1 MAYDIGP
8 RIKITGEKEFNEQI
22 NKINNSLK
30 EYGSELKAISSQHA
44 ENEKS
49 QDALVAKNKVLQ
61 KQYDTQKQKLK
72 LYQDQLEKQQKILSE
87 QKKDI
92 ENLTKQYGENSKE
105 VNKAKNAY
113 ASTENSISKLKTSI
127 NETSAFTN
135 KLSNDINKNNQ
146 YLDEMEK
153 GTRDAATGMSLLEDS
168 SKKLSGTLDETN
180 SKIDESNDK
189 LSKIA
194 DTSKMGALLA
204 AADELS
210 GVGDAIS
217 NLGNK
222 ALDSFN
228 QIENSSKKVNG
239 YFNETGEVAK
249 KNEELIKRIYED
261 GLGDSMD
268 SVAEAVIKVKNNIKD
283 LNDEELY
290 DITEQALIL
299 EDTFGIDMNETLRGA
314 DALMK
319 HFGLTSKEAMDFIVK
334 GTQEGLNWTD
344 ELGDNISEYSGN
356 FAQAGYSAEEYFQLL
371 KNGADG
377 GAYNLD
383 KVNDSINEIT
393 NRLADGTIEKNI
405 GLFSKGTKKLF
416 SEWQKGGATQKEVID
431 SIVGDI
437 SNCTNEQ
444 EALTMAATA
453 FGTMGEDAN
462 LNVVKSLTSLGNSFD
477 DVTGSAQ
484 NMNNATT
491 TESQKMEGNIRK
503 LNDALASIGEILA
516 GLANEILPPIIESI
530 SFLGDIFEELPEPL
544 QMFIVILGGLV
555 VVLTT
560 LAPTILAVKFAINDL
575 EISLLPMIGTI
586 ALIAAGI
593 TAIILI
599 FQNWDAIVQWFSE
612 QWENFT
618 AFISENWNSFTVW
631 IDEKIQ
637 EVSQFFA
644 DLGADISQ
652 FADDVI
658 SYFKELPG
666 GIATWLSQTLSNIG
680 KWGADMIDKGVTAVS
695 NMIEDITDCF
705 IDLPKK
711 ALKWGSDMLN
721 GFIKGIKSKIGD
733 LVDSVSDIADT
744 VFGWLHFSRPD
755 KGPLRKYETWMPDM
769 MKGLSSGIRDN
780 KWRIEDELSSLANS
794 MQYVM
799 NPQITQNSMDNYTN
813 DISLNNTILL
823 DGKPIYQNTERYITK
838 GQSAKRY
845 AMGY

>member
-8 RIKITGEKEFNEQI
+8 RIKITGEKEFNQQI

-30 EYGSELKAISSQHA
+30 EYGSELKAISSQYA
-44 ENEKS
+44 DNEKS
-49 QDALVAKNKVLQ
+49 QDALVAKNKIMQ
-61 KQYDTQKQKLK
+61 NQYDTQKQKLK
-72 LYQDQLEKQQKILSE
+72 LYQNQLEKQKKVLNDQKS
-87 QKKDI
+87 DI
-92 ENLTKQYGENSKE
+92 EKLTKEYGENSKE

-135 KLSNDINKNNQ
+135 RLSNDINKNNQ
-146 YLDEMEK
+146 YLDEMDK
-153 GTRDAATGMSLLEDS
+153 GLRDASTGMSLLEDS
-168 SKKLSGTLDETN
+168 SKKLSGSLDETN

-189 LSKIA
+189 LDKIA
-194 DTSKMGALLA
+194 DTSKMGALLV
-204 AADELS
+204 AADELG

-217 NLGNK
+217 DLGSR

-228 QIENSSKKVNG
+228 QIESSSKKVNG

-290 DITEQALIL
+290 NITEQAIIL
-299 EDTFGIDMNETLRGA
+299 EDTFGVDMNETLRGA
-314 DALMK
+314 NALMK
-319 HFGLTSKEAMDFIVK
+319 HFGLSSKEAMDFIVK

-356 FAQAGYSAEEYFQLL
+356 FAQAGYSAKDYFQLL

-383 KVNDSINEIT
+383 KINDSINEIT
-393 NRLADGTIEKNI
+393 NRIADGTIEENLDIFSSKTQN
-405 GLFSKGTKKLF
+405 LFSK
-416 SEWQKGGATQKEVID
+416 WQKGGATQKEVID
-431 SIVGDI
+431 SIVNDI

-462 LNVVKSLTSLGNSFD
+462 LNVIKSLTSLGDSFN

-484 NMNNATT
+484 NMNNAAT

-503 LNDALASIGEILA
+503 LDDAFANIGETLA
-516 GLANEILPPIIESI
+516 KLANETLPPITEAI
-530 SFLGDIFEELPEPL
+530 SFMGDIFEELPEPL
-544 QMFIVILGGLV
+544 QLFIVVLGSLI

-560 LAPTILAVKFAINDL
+560 LAPTILAVKFAMENL
-575 EISLLPMIGTI
+575 NISLAPTIGVL
-586 ALIAAGI
+586 ALIAAAI

-599 FQNWDAIVQWFSE
+599 FQNWDEIVQWFSE
-612 QWENFT
+612 QWNNFT
-618 AFISENWNSFTVW
+618 AFLSENWNNFTGW

-637 EVSQFFA
+637 AVSQFFT
-644 DLGADISQ
+644 DLGNDIGQ
-652 FADDVI
+652 CANDIV
-658 SYFKELPG
+658 SYFKGLPG
-666 GIATWLSQTLSNIG
+666 GIATWLAETLSNIG
-680 KWGADMIDKGVTAVS
+680 KWGSDMIDKGVS
-695 NMIEDITDCF
+695 SIGDMIDGITDYF
-705 IDLPKK
+705 TGLPKK
-711 ALKWGSDMLN
+711 ALEWGSDMLN

-733 LVDSVSDIADT
+733 LVDSVSDVADT

-769 MKGLSSGIRDN
+769 MKGLSSGIREN
-780 KWRIEDELSSLANS
+780 KWRVEDELSSLAYS
-794 MQYVM
+794 MQYIM
-799 NPQITQNSMDNYTN
+799 NPQITRNSMDNYTN
-813 DISLNNTILL
+813 DINLNNTILL
-823 DGKPIYQNTERYITK
+823 DGKLIYKNTERYITK